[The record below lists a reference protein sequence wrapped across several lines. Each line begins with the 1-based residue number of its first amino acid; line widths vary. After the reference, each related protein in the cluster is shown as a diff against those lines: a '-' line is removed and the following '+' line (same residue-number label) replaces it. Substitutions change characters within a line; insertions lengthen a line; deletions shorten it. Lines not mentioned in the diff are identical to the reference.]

1 MNYSTNLTSS
11 FQSQSP
17 DSQPS
22 YLSIPKIRVIVRKR
36 PLSKK
41 ESSKGENDIVDIRG
55 TNQIVVKEL
64 KTKVDL
70 TKYIEEHSFIF
81 DLAFAENAS
90 NEQIYI
96 QTIRPMIEAAF
107 NKTKV
112 TCFAYGQ
119 TGSGK
124 TFTMMG
130 NNSKIP
136 GMYLL
141 AAYDIFTLLNME
153 KYNGFSIWLSF
164 YEIYCGKL
172 YDLLNDRNSLTV
184 REDGKQNICIGGLT
198 QKNVNN
204 LNNLM
209 NLIEKGLIVRTVGVT
224 GANNDSSRSHGII
237 QIVIKDN
244 FEKNFGKISFIDL
257 AGSERAADTID
268 TNKQTRFDGAEI
280 NKSLLALKECIR
292 ALDQEKKHTPFRGS
306 KLTLVLRDSFIGNC
320 KTLMIA
326 NISPAGMCSEHTLNT
341 LRYADRVKELR
352 AKPEIKIGEG
362 NVNLNFNGINNNNAN
377 GQDEINNLMYMP
389 RNHKNTIKY
398 TVDNSNLKVVG
409 GKRLSKKVRKRNG
422 NNNNINGMK
431 NNNNNGN
438 NDFNK
443 SFNNNSK
450 FNGLFNNFPSICENI
465 NNNNINNNI
474 NNNNN
479 NNNSFQNYSENNS
492 LMIDNSNNS
501 LMANNINQN
510 IFNNNNNNYNCCR
523 YSSQTITNQTPQ
535 FKEIFNN
542 NNINNYAQMN
552 KENIQTSNFINFNNN
567 NNNNN
572 NNLNNGI
579 SNNFNYDINNNC
591 IKNQLN
597 LNNNNININNNNN
610 NINSDVLSIKSS
622 SVHLHN
628 NNLNIN
634 KIINNNNNNS
644 DTVNFLNDYTSF
656 NQQNHT
662 EKKSSK
668 NSSNNKNLSE
678 EEINTL

>member
-11 FQSQSP
+11 FQSQS

-22 YLSIPKIRVIVRKR
+22 YISIPKIRVIVRKR

-41 ESSKGENDIVDIRG
+41 EASKGENDIVDIRG
-55 TNQIVVKEL
+55 TNQVVVKEL

-81 DLAFAENAS
+81 DLAFAENSS

-204 LNNLM
+204 LNSLM

-362 NVNLNFNGINNNNAN
+362 NVNLNFNGINNNAN
-377 GQDEINNLMYMP
+377 GGNSNQEDINNLMYMP

-398 TVDNSNLKVVG
+398 AVDSNLKVVG
-409 GKRLSKKVRKRNG
+409 GKRISKKVRKRNG
-422 NNNNINGMK
+422 NNNNNGMK
-431 NNNNNGN
+431 NFNNGN

-443 SFNNNSK
+443 TFNNNSK

-479 NNNSFQNYSENNS
+479 NNSFQNYSENNS

-501 LMANNINQN
+501 FMANNINQN

-634 KIINNNNNNS
+634 KIIIIIIII
-644 DTVNFLNDYTSF
+644 LI
-656 NQQNHT
+656 
-662 EKKSSK
+662 
-668 NSSNNKNLSE
+668 L
-678 EEINTL
+678 